1 MTATPETYTLT
12 TILSRS
18 KIYLAIVRIYVVPS
32 IEGTNTNYLV
42 LNLGDK
48 IISKFTQVC
57 AILRKPVFGN
67 EPIEALHYAFP

>member
-1 MTATPETYTLT
+1 MC
-12 TILSRS
+12 
-18 KIYLAIVRIYVVPS
+18 VVPS